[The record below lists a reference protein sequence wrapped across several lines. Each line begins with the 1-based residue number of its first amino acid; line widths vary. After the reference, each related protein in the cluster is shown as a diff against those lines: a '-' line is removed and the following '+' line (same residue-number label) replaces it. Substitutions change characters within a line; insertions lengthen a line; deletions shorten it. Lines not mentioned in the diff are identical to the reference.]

1 MKKIILVFP
10 TEGTLHVVIDGESYQ
25 KEMTAMTMVQLAN
38 QLLTKASSMMY
49 LEQRKNEDDS

>member
-1 MKKIILVFP
+1 MKKSILVFP

-38 QLLTKASSMMY
+38 QLLTKASSMMH
-49 LEQRKNEDDS
+49 LEQRKKKDDS

>member
-10 TEGTLHVVIDGESYQ
+10 TGGTLHIVIDGESYQ
-25 KEMTAMTMVQLAN
+25 KEMTAMDMVQLAN

>member
-10 TEGTLHVVIDGESYQ
+10 TDGPLHVVIDGESYQ